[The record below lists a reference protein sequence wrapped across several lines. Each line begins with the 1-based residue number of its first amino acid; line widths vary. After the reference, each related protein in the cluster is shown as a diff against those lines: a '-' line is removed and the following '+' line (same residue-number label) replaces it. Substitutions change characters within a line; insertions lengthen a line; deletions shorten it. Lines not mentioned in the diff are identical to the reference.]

1 MLSHMCGS
9 GGGEGPTPSTEEG
22 MNTSL
27 HTTTTTMATQTDT
40 HSQNHSEMNE
50 LPPPRM
56 ISQRAHQ
63 TLAFPTFSSNYTK
76 MIQANLYDKLTNPKG
91 IINLAQAVN
100 RLMEEE
106 VLARLNM
113 ADALTLTAK
122 HQYYSDTNGIPEL
135 RTAIAKLLTRHH
147 KPQNSINPDNLI
159 VMNGITACL
168 DALSHT
174 LCDPDDVVITPTPV
188 YGRIYTNFHDRSAAT
203 VIPLVCSQEDDFA
216 LNVKD
221 LEKLIEKTES
231 EGRCV
236 RACVLLHPHNP
247 LGHIYSTA
255 QLRSIMEICAQ
266 HEVHVIIDEIYAF
279 SIYNKEIKFN
289 SVLGFESLPDPQR
302 THVLWGFSKDFSIPG
317 FRLGVI
323 HSLNP
328 WVLSCVTTLSHYHS
342 CPQVIQHAAA
352 TIINDE
358 EWCDGFYLP
367 TNQERLAKAHHKI
380 CQRLQEMEIAVCK
393 GQGGLYVWANLQA
406 YLQPCTEEREMALF
420 MALVDGG
427 VCILPGKKLY
437 CVNPGWFRIIFAVP
451 DEELEEGLSRIEVV
465 LYVWK
470 KNIESD
476 SS

>member
-76 MIQANLYDKLTNPKG
+76 MIQANLYDKLTNPK
-91 IINLAQAVN
+91 
-100 RLMEEE
+100 
-106 VLARLNM
+106 
-113 ADALTLTAK
+113 
-122 HQYYSDTNGIPEL
+122 
-135 RTAIAKLLTRHH
+135 
-147 KPQNSINPDNLI
+147 LI